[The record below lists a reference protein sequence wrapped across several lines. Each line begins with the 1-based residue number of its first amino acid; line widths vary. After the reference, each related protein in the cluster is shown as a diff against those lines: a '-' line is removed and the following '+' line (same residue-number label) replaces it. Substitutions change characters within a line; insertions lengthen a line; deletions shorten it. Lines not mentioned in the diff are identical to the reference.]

1 MFNDAVYFCITLLPI
16 FISSF
21 VNDSFRL
28 KKKPTNPSLPLGLE
42 LYVFVYFNYS
52 YNKILSLY
60 WWNHAIENLRRFSSS
75 YSLPKDEEKTWLHKH
90 LIFGC

>member
-1 MFNDAVYFCITLLPI
+1 MLITFFIWSILFNIVSHFVLILLPLMFNDALYFCITLLPI
-16 FISSF
+16 FTSSF

-60 WWNHAIENLRRFSSS
+60 
-75 YSLPKDEEKTWLHKH
+75 
-90 LIFGC
+90 